1 MLLRYIVK
9 VFLMPCVII
18 VFFDLPV
25 VTIENKREYTRFRK
39 YLIKSGFI
47 MMQESV
53 YCKMVLNQ
61 TAVTNMVNNIRKNK
75 PEKGLVQI
83 LTITEKQFSKIEFVT
98 GEYESDVLQ
107 SDERLVIF

>member
-1 MLLRYIVK
+1 MRVMI
-9 VFLMPCVII
+9 
-18 VFFDLPV
+18 FFDLP
-25 VTIENKREYTRFRK
+25 TETAKDRKIYSKFRK
-39 YLIKSGFI
+39 FLINEGFI

>member
-1 MLLRYIVK
+1 MR
-9 VFLMPCVII
+9 II

-47 MMQESV
+47 MLQESV

>member
-1 MLLRYIVK
+1 
-9 VFLMPCVII
+9 
-18 VFFDLPV
+18 
-25 VTIENKREYTRFRK
+25 
-39 YLIKSGFI
+39 
-47 MMQESV
+47 
-53 YCKMVLNQ
+53 MVLNQ

>member
-1 MLLRYIVK
+1 MR
-9 VFLMPCVII
+9 II

-39 YLIKSGFI
+39 YLIKSEFI